1 MILVSNYLYNI
12 YNILKFLFMA
22 SHKNIIVAVDEIE
35 LDSFK
40 KIVNSLDANLCMIKI
55 GSVSFNSLGKNAITY
70 ASKKGFNIFLDL
82 KLHDIPNTV
91 KKSIEGLISL
101 PISMLTVHASGGLE
115 MMRAA
120 KIAAQDSKV
129 KIFGVTAL
137 TSLSD
142 KDTCSIYKR
151 TASDQVKSMIDLV
164 EEAGIDGVVCSP
176 HELDMVITRKS
187 LLSIT
192 PGIRLSE
199 SADDQSRVMTAK
211 EAIINGANYIVIG
224 RPITNA
230 PNISE
235 ALKEIHNSIA

>member
-1 MILVSNYLYNI
+1 MS
-12 YNILKFLFMA
+12 KP
-22 SHKNIIVAVDEIE
+22 IIVAVDETQ

-40 KIVNSLDANLCMIKI
+40 QIVDSLDSNLCMIKV
-55 GSVSFNSLGKNAITY
+55 GSVSFNAIGHEAIQY
-70 ASKKGFNIFLDL
+70 VASKGFEIFLDL

-101 PISMLTVHASGGLE
+101 PISMMTIHTSGGLE
-115 MMRAA
+115 MM
-120 KIAAQDSKV
+120 KIAMNAVKDTNI

-142 KDTCSIYKR
+142 ADTDVIFKR
-151 TASDQVKSMIDLV
+151 TASDQVAAMLDLAQ
-164 EEAGIDGVVCSP
+164 EAKIDGVVCSP
-176 HELDMVITRKS
+176 HELDLVVARKS

-199 SADDQSRVMTAK
+199 SEDDQSRVMTPND
-211 EAIINGANYIVIG
+211 AISKGANHIVIG

-235 ALKEIHNSIA
+235 ALLEIYNSIN